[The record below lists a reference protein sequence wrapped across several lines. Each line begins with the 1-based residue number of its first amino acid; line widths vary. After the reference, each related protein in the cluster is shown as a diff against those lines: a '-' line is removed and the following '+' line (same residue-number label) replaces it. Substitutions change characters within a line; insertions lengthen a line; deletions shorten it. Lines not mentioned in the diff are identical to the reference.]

1 MEVISSRK
9 KKYTK
14 RILYSNN
21 VPDFK
26 ISMSLGNEQLYEAIK
41 YVEEN

>member
-1 MEVISSRK
+1 MISTRK
-9 KKYTK
+9 KKYVK
-14 RILYSNN
+14 RILYSKN

-26 ISMSLGNEQLYEAIK
+26 ISMPLGNEELYEAIK